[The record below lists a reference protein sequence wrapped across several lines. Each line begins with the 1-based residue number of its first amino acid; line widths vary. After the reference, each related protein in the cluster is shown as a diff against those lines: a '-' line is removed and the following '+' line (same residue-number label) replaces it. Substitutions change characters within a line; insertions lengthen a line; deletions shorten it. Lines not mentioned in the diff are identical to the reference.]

1 MQPRTPALGPRP
13 SEETLAAINELVD
26 TENVGLVFQ
35 PIVDLHHRVAWAH
48 EALARPQSPHFR
60 GPLDMFDAAVHAKRV
75 GELGRIHRKQAIRTA
90 PPGLLFLNVSPWEFD
105 FGWLVR
111 PDEPLFLARNQVVL
125 EITESAPIDFFDQC
139 HSVLAEIRKKGVWLA
154 IDDLGAGYSN
164 LKYITDLQPEVIKLD
179 RELIIGI
186 RPRTPQFKLVRAI
199 VELGQELNAKV
210 IVEGVETVEELLTLL
225 EARVRYAQGYLLAR
239 PGFPAP
245 PVHWPL

>member
-1 MQPRTPALGPRP
+1 
-13 SEETLAAINELVD
+13 
-26 TENVGLVFQ
+26 
-35 PIVDLHHRVAWAH
+35 
-48 EALARPQSPHFR
+48 
-60 GPLDMFDAAVHAKRV
+60 MFDAAVHAKRV

-179 RELIIGI
+179 RELIVGI

-199 VELGQELNAKV
+199 VELGHELNAKV
-210 IVEGVETVEELLTLL
+210 IVEGVETIEELLTLL
-225 EARVRYAQGYLLAR
+225 EARVRYVQGYLLAR
-239 PGFPAP
+239 PAFPAP
-245 PVHWPL
+245 AVHWPL